1 MFDRFVGLALKG
13 FEIPQNFQENSC
25 VGVSFFNAVQAGG
38 LFNFQRKFFYKRP
51 RGDCFCDVVLVVFIS
66 SLNVQSCVVQ
76 FVLLLRDPEQVT
88 FVTLSGSL

>member
-66 SLNVQSCVVQ
+66 
-76 FVLLLRDPEQVT
+76 
-88 FVTLSGSL
+88 